1 MRRRRQRLLTR
12 RRYSVGG
19 GFCWR
24 CAPGYG
30 YTMLR
35 GQIVYGMS
43 FDICG
48 LPDAATALVPGTTE
62 TLAHWIDFTTGTW
75 PSVEWPQTPDA
86 RPGSNPRTRPSQRR
100 PHVPSQQLSTHRIH
114 QRPAGTSG
122 YALESSRNLVI
133 LRKAAGSSLI
143 GGLLLSQRKTYYE
156 YFMLRYDCTIS
167 PEIACACGRC
177 AQSIREWRCVARS
190 GCRLRAAT
198 QTP

>member
-1 MRRRRQRLLTR
+1 LTR

-86 RPGSNPRTRPSQRR
+86 RPGSNPRARPSQRR